1 MTASECLEHKWLKD
15 EAPLMQTISN
25 DIRIVATENRTEL
38 NGSPFD
44 DRVNDLNSSSIVTT
58 STASA
63 TRSTSTSSSSEECCK
78 DNLNEINKNN
88 GGLFEL
94 KIVNNIESPPKSLNH
109 TNNASIVNINSL
121 QPSSNSSS
129 IIIMKDNNNKDE
141 DKENI
146 LVTNYSNKTREMN
159 LIIEEKRDENRLIC
173 EKLYIN
179 NSHNSNNNNNNN
191 NHNSSML
198 VVTPRTATTT
208 TATAIIHLFP
218 DAPTTPKV
226 CRKGPSDTSPS
237 VQALVKKFQ
246 DCDKQLAASTT
257 SMTNHQNLD
266 NNFIK
271 SMPSVTSSVTI
282 SSNPTS
288 SPSSTTTTT
297 TTQQTSNGRCSCLTS
312 PSCRHFNGR
321 KSIGGI
327 DQGISIC

>member
-1 MTASECLEHKWLKD
+1 MTASECLEHRWLKD
-15 EAPLMQTISN
+15 EAPLMQTILN
-25 DIRIVATENRTEL
+25 DTTIVATENSSEL
-38 NGSPFD
+38 NGSSFD
-44 DRVNDLNSSSIVTT
+44 DRVNNLNSSSSIVMT

-63 TRSTSTSSSSEECCK
+63 TRTTSTSSSSEECCN
-78 DNLNEINKNN
+78 DNLGEINKNN

-94 KIVNNIESPPKSLNH
+94 KIVNNIE
-109 TNNASIVNINSL
+109 L
-121 QPSSNSSS
+121 QPSSINNTNTASMINISALQPLSNTSS
-129 IIIMKDNNNKDE
+129 IIIVKDNNNKDE

-146 LVTNYSNKTREMN
+146 LVTNYCNKTREMN

-179 NSHNSNNNNNNN
+179 NSHNNNNNN
-191 NHNSSML
+191 NHSSSML

-226 CRKGPSDTSPS
+226 CRKGPSDTSPR

-246 DCDKQLAASTT
+246 DCDKQLAPSTT
-257 SMTNHQNLD
+257 LVTNHQNLD

-271 SMPSVTSSVTI
+271 SMPSVTTSVTI
-282 SSNPTS
+282 NSTSTS
-288 SPSSTTTTT
+288 SPSSTTM
-297 TTQQTSNGRCSCLTS
+297 TTQQTSNSRCTCLTS